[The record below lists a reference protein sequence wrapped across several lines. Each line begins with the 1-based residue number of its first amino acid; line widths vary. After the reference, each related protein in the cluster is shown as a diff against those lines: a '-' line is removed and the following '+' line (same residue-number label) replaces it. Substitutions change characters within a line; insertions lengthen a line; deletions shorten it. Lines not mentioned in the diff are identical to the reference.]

1 MDAPVR
7 NQGAAAV
14 STRSTRS
21 ASTPHAGQQ
30 AQRAAA
36 PARAAAPTQMR
47 IAAAGR
53 AAAPAARPMPQLL
66 SEADLRTRPLLI
78 APPLAQ
84 SRPAPVAQ
92 SAAPPKQ
99 TWTRH
104 VRSYTERLSPLQVI
118 CWQVAA
124 ISVVLTVR
132 QPWPVLVGASV
143 GAATLLALTSV
154 RIGGRWLYE
163 LTGLAG
169 SFLSRTRRMDLPET
183 GGTTAKTLSLLSL
196 LAPGAGIRT
205 LETSHGPAMAIS
217 HGGGMTAQLRP
228 RTLTPEVLNTLPMPA
243 ALLPTVT
250 DNAGAHHT
258 FGVQL
263 VFHTGVR
270 PDKPRRLWVAVHA
283 ARTVDTPADDE
294 LTLALRNAMRRVR
307 RALGRA
313 GVPAE
318 PLAEEQA
325 LAALAGLAHVTGGR
339 NEVREDWTFW
349 RTGAVSQATFLLTGW
364 DRLTD
369 VQARRQVSTLL
380 VGTPG
385 VAATVALGARTERR
399 GDPTATA
406 VLRLAATTEAANEAA
421 ADAMTDRLVPSGVRL
436 ARLDGAHLTGV
447 AASLPIG
454 VFLP

>member
-7 NQGAAAV
+7 DPGAAAV
-14 STRSTRS
+14 SRRQ
-21 ASTPHAGQQ
+21 APPAAG
-30 AQRAAA
+30 AA
-36 PARAAAPTQMR
+36 PARVAAPTQLR
-47 IAAAGR
+47 VGTAHAGAR
-53 AAAPAARPMPQLL
+53 QAARPMPRLL

-78 APPLAQ
+78 APPVRPM
-84 SRPAPVAQ
+84 RPAPVPRPV
-92 SAAPPKQ
+92 PPEKQ

-104 VRSYTERLSPLQVI
+104 VRSYVRRLSTLQVI

-124 ISVVLTVR
+124 IAVVLTVR
-132 QPWPVLVGASV
+132 QPWPVLAGASA

-154 RIGGRWLYE
+154 RVGGRWLYE
-163 LTGLAG
+163 LTGLAFA
-169 SFLSRTRRMDLPET
+169 FLSRTRRTDLPAN
-183 GGTTAKTLSLLSL
+183 GGMPATTLGLLTLLL
-196 LAPGAGIRT
+196 PGACVRT
-205 LETSHGPAMAIS
+205 LETSQGPAMAIS
-217 HGGGMTAQLRP
+217 HRGGMTAQLKP
-228 RTLTPEVLNTLPMPA
+228 KTLTPEVLNTLPMPA

-250 DNAGAHHT
+250 DRVTTGAGTHHT
-258 FGVQL
+258 FGVQQ
-263 VFHTGVR
+263 VFHVGVR

-294 LTLALRNAMRRVR
+294 LTLAVRNAMRRVR

-325 LAALAGLAHVTGGR
+325 LSALAGLAHVTGGR
-339 NEVREDWTFW
+339 TEVREDWRFW
-349 RTGAVSQATFLLTGW
+349 RTGPVSQATFLLTGW

-369 VQARRQVSTLL
+369 EGARRLVSTMLA
-380 VGTPG
+380 GTPG
-385 VAATVALGARTERR
+385 VAATVALGARTER
-399 GDPTATA
+399 GNEVSATA
-406 VLRLAATTEAANEAA
+406 ALRFAATTEAALEAA
-421 ADAMTDRLVPSGVRL
+421 AAAMTDRLAPSGVRL